1 MGGEMGKINQRIMLA
16 IVASAGM
23 VGALLRYGIG
33 SLVHGLWASPFP
45 LGTLIINIIG
55 CLALGWF
62 LTRFSRYESIHP
74 YIRTGVATGLIG
86 SFTTFSTF
94 SIETVELL
102 REGLK
107 QEAMAYVVISF
118 WGGLLAVWLGSRLA
132 GNAGVLKGGRS
143 A

>member
-1 MGGEMGKINQRIMLA
+1 MGKINQGIMLA

-23 VGALLRYGIG
+23 VGALLRYGAGI
-33 SLVHGLWASPFP
+33 LVHGLWASPFP
-45 LGTLIINIIG
+45 LGTLLINVAG
-55 CLALGWF
+55 CIALGWF

-74 YIRTGVATGLIG
+74 YLRTGIATGLIG

-118 WGGLLAVWLGSRLA
+118 WGGLLAAWLGSRLA
-132 GNAGVLKGGRS
+132 AISGKAIGGRS
-143 A
+143 S